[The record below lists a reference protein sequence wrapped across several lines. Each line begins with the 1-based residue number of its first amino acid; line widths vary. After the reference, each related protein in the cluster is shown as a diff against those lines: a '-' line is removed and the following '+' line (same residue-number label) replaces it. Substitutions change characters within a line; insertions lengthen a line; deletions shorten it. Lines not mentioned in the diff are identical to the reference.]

1 MRHFRVNAHRGLDH
15 NPANRRTTVKLEVKG
30 IADGQP
36 IPEKFAFGVFSE
48 QDHMSFGPNG
58 NPELGWEA
66 RPEGT
71 KSFVVVMFDPDVPS
85 VPEEV
90 NKKGRTVA
98 AALPGVDSFAWRL
111 LDIRVGVGR

>member
-1 MRHFRVNAHRGLDH
+1 MRHFRVNAHRGLDP

-48 QDHMSFGPNG
+48 QDHMSFGRNR
-58 NPELGWEA
+58 NPELVWEGA
-66 RPEGT
+66 PEGT

-85 VPEEV
+85 VADDV
-90 NKKGRTVA
+90 NQEGKTVA
-98 AALPGVDSFAWRL
+98 ARSEEHTSELQSRPHLVCR
-111 LDIRVGVGR
+111 